1 MPMPLCMQ
9 ISDSF
14 FPLSLDISSST
25 GLCDPGVCMKYDPHI
40 GWSCPDC
47 DNVFGLLSCDEQEE
61 ISDLYDKIAGKFKT
75 FTITIQF

>member
-1 MPMPLCMQ
+1 
-9 ISDSF
+9 
-14 FPLSLDISSST
+14 
-25 GLCDPGVCMKYDPHI
+25 MKYDPHI